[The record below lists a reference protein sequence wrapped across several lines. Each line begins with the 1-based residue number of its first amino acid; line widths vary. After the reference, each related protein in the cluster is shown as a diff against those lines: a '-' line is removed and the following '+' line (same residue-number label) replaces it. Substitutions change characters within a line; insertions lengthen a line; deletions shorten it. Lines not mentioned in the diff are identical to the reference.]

1 MKPIFHQKGL
11 SLIELLIAMVLG
23 LVLLVGVSALYSSS
37 ARSYNDNLK
46 VTQLNQ
52 ELRAALTMMSNDIRR
67 AGFAGIP
74 LVNPLPNQWANQWAI
89 QNPFQAINVNG
100 DANCILFSYDHG
112 NGSASN
118 VAPNGT
124 LDSVLNNA
132 LSPGQTFAVD
142 ESFGYRLSNGALQSR
157 VNGADCDANGWQSLT
172 DSSITITNLQ
182 FTLNQQPVN
191 GPDADNDGTADYV
204 LTVRDVRI
212 LLTGRLTNDATVT
225 RTLDTTVR
233 VRNDLFT
240 PGT

>member
-23 LVLLVGVSALYSSS
+23 LVLLVGVSELYSNS
-37 ARSYNDNLK
+37 ARTYNDNIK
-46 VTQLNQ
+46 VTRLNQ

-67 AGFAGIP
+67 AGFSAAAAP
-74 LVNPLPNQWANQWAI
+74 TQWVN
-89 QNPFQAINVNG
+89 QNPFQAIFVNG
-100 DANCILFSYDHG
+100 NANCILFSYDHG
-112 NGSASN
+112 NGSGSAVGPDGILN
-118 VAPNGT
+118 TGT
-124 LDSVLNNA
+124 GLL
-132 LSPGQTFAVD
+132 VD
-142 ESFGYRLSNGALQSR
+142 ENFGYRLSGDALQSR
-157 VNGADCDANGWQSLT
+157 VNGLGCDDNGWQSLT

-182 FTLNQQPVN
+182 FALNAQPIN

-212 LLTGRLTNDATVT
+212 LITGRLTNDATVT